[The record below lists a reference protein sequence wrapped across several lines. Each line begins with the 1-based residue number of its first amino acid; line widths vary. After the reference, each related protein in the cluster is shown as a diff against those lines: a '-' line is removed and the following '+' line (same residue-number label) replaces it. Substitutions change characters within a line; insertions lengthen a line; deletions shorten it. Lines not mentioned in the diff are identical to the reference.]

1 MVVSNLD
8 DSIIYQNIKSV
19 DNSDLG
25 FDASLYEINLMPK
38 ISGIIALGNV
48 KYTFSAKNILYIP
61 VYLVNDGEITIQIG
75 VYEFSSSQYPNL
87 LDEDNDFDISKL
99 PNTEPLFYSFVNK
112 NVLLSNGGTEIMDY
126 SVMDDEE
133 KEEEKAEEDD
143 EDSEDEEDSEEEEDS
158 EDDEED
164 DEDNEENK
172 EEGDDSEEDNEEDEE
187 AKKSNTTLSK
197 QISLDVIDI
206 LKKFTAEDDGA
217 IDAIDKTM
225 NTDMME
231 RKKFKKEYNNN
242 WVQNFMKNKLYNI
255 VDNEAGGDCLFAV
268 IRDAL
273 KSVDIDVSVSDLR
286 KIISKNASEKV
297 FNDFREQY
305 NMYTTE
311 IVSTMRNMKDLASE
325 IEDLRQEKRGT
336 KDRNRQKTI
345 VEIAKKK
352 ITDFKRI
359 KREHNYAKELLS
371 DYDWM
376 EGVDNLVKFKSVL
389 RTCRF
394 WAEAWAINLLEK
406 ALNIKLIILS
416 SENYKAGDMSNVLL
430 CDRGFV
436 DAEIIKNRS
445 FAPKFYIMADYTGN
459 HYKLITYGDNHI
471 YTFSEIPYSIKMLV
485 VEKCMEKNS
494 GIYQFIPK
502 FEAFK
507 KQIFGK
513 KIEEDAKDT
522 QVTIPNSLTMYDPT
536 TVFQFY
542 SKSSNKP
549 KPGEGSG
556 ETIKSENASKFADL
570 ASLKGWRKTLSNFYI
585 SPFILDN
592 HKWNSVE
599 HYYQGSK
606 FKKNNPEFYLK
617 FSLDSGS
624 DLSKDPVLAKS
635 YGGKTGKYKGKIVRA
650 KEIKID
656 PDFFGPNGRSEKEME
671 AAQAA
676 KYSQSNEAKKTL
688 LATKDAKLVHYSRGA
703 PPVVFNDIMS
713 IRSTLS

>member
-1 MVVSNLD
+1 MP
-8 DSIIYQNIKSV
+8 
-19 DNSDLG
+19 NS
-25 FDASLYEINLMPK
+25 
-38 ISGIIALGNV
+38 
-48 KYTFSAKNILYIP
+48 
-61 VYLVNDGEITIQIG
+61 
-75 VYEFSSSQYPNL
+75 
-87 LDEDNDFDISKL
+87 
-99 PNTEPLFYSFVNK
+99 EPLFYSFVNK
-112 NVLLSNGGTEIMDY
+112 NILLSNGGTEIIDY
-126 SVMDDEE
+126 SLMDEEDEDEEDEDDDEE
-133 KEEEKAEEDD
+133 DEDD
-143 EDSEDEEDSEEEEDS
+143 EDEEEEEEED
-158 EDDEED
+158 EDDDEE
-164 DEDNEENK
+164 E
-172 EEGDDSEEDNEEDEE
+172 EEDEE
-187 AKKSNTTLSK
+187 EKKSKTTLSK

-206 LKKFTAEDDGA
+206 LKKFTAEDDNA

-231 RKKFKKEYNNN
+231 RKKFKKEYQNS
-242 WVQNFMKNKLYNI
+242 WIQNFMKNKLYNI

-286 KIISKNASEKV
+286 KIISKNADEQV
-297 FNDFREQY
+297 FNNFKEQY

-311 IVSTMRNMKDLASE
+311 IVSTMRNMKKLATE
-325 IEDLRQEKRGT
+325 IEDLRQEKKGT
-336 KDRNRQKTI
+336 KDRNLQKSI
-345 VEIAKKK
+345 VEKAKKK

-371 DYDWM
+371 DYEWM

-416 SENYKAGDMSNVLL
+416 SEKYEAGDISNVLL

-436 DAEIIKNRS
+436 DAEIIKSRV
-445 FAPKFYIMADYTGN
+445 FAPKFYIIADYTGN

-513 KIEEDAKDT
+513 KIEEDDVPKS
-522 QVTIPNSLTMYDPT
+522 IPNSLTMYDPT
-536 TVFQFY
+536 TIFQFY
-542 SKSSNKP
+542 SKSANKP
-549 KPGEGSG
+549 KPGKGSG
-556 ETIKSENASKFADL
+556 ETIKNENVSKFADL

-635 YGGKTGKYKGKIVRA
+635 YGGKTGKYKGNIVRP
-650 KEIKID
+650 KEIQVD

-703 PPVVFNDIMS
+703 PPIVFNDIMS

>member
-99 PNTEPLFYSFVNK
+99 PNSEPLFYSFVNK
-112 NVLLSNGGTEIMDY
+112 NILLSNGGTEIIDY
-126 SVMDDEE
+126 GLMDDEE
-133 KEEEKAEEDD
+133 DEEDEEE
-143 EDSEDEEDSEEEEDS
+143 EDEEDDDDED
-158 EDDEED
+158 DDEED
-164 DEDNEENK
+164 ED
-172 EEGDDSEEDNEEDEE
+172 EEDEDE
-187 AKKSNTTLSK
+187 DEDEEGEEKKSKTTLSK

-206 LKKFTAEDDGA
+206 LKKFTAEDDNA

-231 RKKFKKEYNNN
+231 RKKFKKEYQNS

-286 KIISKNASEKV
+286 KIISKNADEQV
-297 FNDFREQY
+297 FNNFKEQY

-311 IVSTMRNMKDLASE
+311 IVSTMRNMKKLATE
-325 IEDLRQEKRGT
+325 IEDLRQEKKGT
-336 KDRNRQKTI
+336 KDRNLQKSI

-406 ALNIKLIILS
+406 SLNIKLIILS
-416 SENYKAGDMSNVLL
+416 SEKYKAGDISNVLL

-436 DAEIIKNRS
+436 DAEIIKSRG
-445 FAPKFYIMADYTGN
+445 FAPKFYIIADYTGD
-459 HYKLITYGDNHI
+459 HYKLITYGDTHI

-507 KQIFGK
+507 KQIFGE
-513 KIEEDAKDT
+513 KIEEDNVSKS
-522 QVTIPNSLTMYDPT
+522 IPNSLTMYDPT
-536 TVFQFY
+536 TIFQFY
-542 SKSSNKP
+542 SKSANKP
-549 KPGEGSG
+549 KPGKGSG
-556 ETIKSENASKFADL
+556 ETIKNENVSKFADL

-585 SPFILDN
+585 SPFVLDN

-635 YGGKTGKYKGKIVRA
+635 YGGKTGKYKGNIVRP
-650 KEIKID
+650 KEIQVD

-703 PPVVFNDIMS
+703 PPIVFNDIMS

>member
-99 PNTEPLFYSFVNK
+99 PNSEPLFYSFVNK
-112 NVLLSNGGTEIMDY
+112 NILLSNGGTEIIDY
-126 SVMDDEE
+126 GLMDDEE
-133 KEEEKAEEDD
+133 DEEDEEE
-143 EDSEDEEDSEEEEDS
+143 EDEEDDDDED
-158 EDDEED
+158 DDEED
-164 DEDNEENK
+164 ED
-172 EEGDDSEEDNEEDEE
+172 EEDEDE
-187 AKKSNTTLSK
+187 DEDEEGEEKKSKTTLSK

-206 LKKFTAEDDGA
+206 LKKFTAEDDNA

-231 RKKFKKEYNNN
+231 RKKFKKEYQNS

-286 KIISKNASEKV
+286 KIISKNADEQV
-297 FNDFREQY
+297 FNNFKEQY

-311 IVSTMRNMKDLASE
+311 IVSTMRNMKKLATE
-325 IEDLRQEKRGT
+325 IEDLRQEKKGT
-336 KDRNRQKTI
+336 KDRNLQKSI

-406 ALNIKLIILS
+406 SLNIKLIILS
-416 SENYKAGDMSNVLL
+416 SEKYKAGDISNVLL

-436 DAEIIKNRS
+436 DAEIIKSRG
-445 FAPKFYIMADYTGN
+445 FAPKFYIIADYTGD
-459 HYKLITYGDNHI
+459 HYKLITYGDTHI

-507 KQIFGK
+507 KQIFGE
-513 KIEEDAKDT
+513 KIEEDNVSKS
-522 QVTIPNSLTMYDPT
+522 IPNSLTMYDPT
-536 TVFQFY
+536 TIFQFY
-542 SKSSNKP
+542 SKSANKP
-549 KPGEGSG
+549 KPGKGSG
-556 ETIKSENASKFADL
+556 ETIKNENVSKFADL

-635 YGGKTGKYKGKIVRA
+635 YGGKTGKYKGNIVRP
-650 KEIKID
+650 KEIQVD

-703 PPVVFNDIMS
+703 PPIVFNDIMS

>member
-99 PNTEPLFYSFVNK
+99 PNSEPLFYSFVNK
-112 NVLLSNGGTEIMDY
+112 NILLSNGGTEIIDY
-126 SVMDDEE
+126 GLMDDEE
-133 KEEEKAEEDD
+133 DEEDEEEEDEEEED
-143 EDSEDEEDSEEEEDS
+143 EEEEDEEDEDEEDDDD
-158 EDDEED
+158 EDDDEED
-164 DEDNEENK
+164 EDEDEDGEE
-172 EEGDDSEEDNEEDEE
+172 
-187 AKKSNTTLSK
+187 KKSKTTLSK

-206 LKKFTAEDDGA
+206 LKKFTAEDDNT

-231 RKKFKKEYNNN
+231 RKKFKKEYQNS

-286 KIISKNASEKV
+286 KIISKNADEQV
-297 FNDFREQY
+297 FNNFKEQY

-311 IVSTMRNMKDLASE
+311 IVSTMRNMKKLATE
-325 IEDLRQEKRGT
+325 IEDLRQEKKGT
-336 KDRNRQKTI
+336 KDRNLQKSI

-406 ALNIKLIILS
+406 SLNIKLIILS
-416 SENYKAGDMSNVLL
+416 SEKYKAGDISNVLL

-436 DAEIIKNRS
+436 DAEIIKSRG
-445 FAPKFYIMADYTGN
+445 FAPKFYIIADYTGD
-459 HYKLITYGDNHI
+459 HYKLITYGDTHI

-507 KQIFGK
+507 KQIFGE
-513 KIEEDAKDT
+513 KIEEDNVSKS
-522 QVTIPNSLTMYDPT
+522 IPNSLTMYDPT
-536 TVFQFY
+536 TIFQFY
-542 SKSSNKP
+542 SKSANKP
-549 KPGEGSG
+549 KPGKGSG
-556 ETIKSENASKFADL
+556 ETIKNENVSKFADL

-585 SPFILDN
+585 SPFVLDN

-635 YGGKTGKYKGKIVRA
+635 YGGKTGKYKGKIVRP

-703 PPVVFNDIMS
+703 PPIVFNDIMS